1 MVRDG
6 IYYALAFTAA
16 GAFVCWLTN
25 PWTAAPLFLVGAF
38 CAWFFRDPER
48 LLPVG
53 PVALSPADGQVVAV
67 VSEGDRQTRISIFLN
82 IFDVHVNRAPIAGI
96 ITGVTYRKGR
106 FLVASRAIASAENE
120 QNIVTIRAEDGTRVV
135 FKQIAGLI
143 ARRIIF
149 TKKVGDFVQAGERVG
164 LIKFG
169 SRVDVLFGPEWRV
182 EVSPGMRVSA
192 GTSVLARRAGEVVL
206 AEPLAAALVEE
217 AALCRT

>member
-16 GAFVCWLTN
+16 GVLISWLTH
-25 PWTAAPLFLVGAF
+25 PLAATPLFVVGAF

-53 PVALSPADGQVVAV
+53 PVALSPADGQVMCVVA
-67 VSEGDRQTRISIFLN
+67 EGDRLTRISIFLN
-82 IFDVHVNRAPIAGI
+82 IFDVHVNRAPISGM
-96 ITGVTYRKGR
+96 ITDVKYQTGR

-120 QNIVTIRAEDGTRVV
+120 QNIVTIRAEDGTQVI

-143 ARRIIF
+143 ARRIVF
-149 TKKVGDFVQAGERVG
+149 NKKVGDFVQAGDRVG

-182 EVSPGMRVSA
+182 EVSPGMRVA
-192 GTSVLARRAGEVVL
+192 GGTSVLARRAGDVVL
-206 AEPLAAALVEE
+206 DHSLAATLVEE

>member
-1 MVRDG
+1 
-6 IYYALAFTAA
+6 
-16 GAFVCWLTN
+16 
-25 PWTAAPLFLVGAF
+25 
-38 CAWFFRDPER
+38 
-48 LLPVG
+48 
-53 PVALSPADGQVVAV
+53 VALSPADGRVVAV
-67 VSEGDRQTRISIFLN
+67 IAEGDRQTRISIFLN
-82 IFDVHVNRAPIAGI
+82 IFNVHVNRAPISGI
-96 ITGVTYRKGR
+96 ITDVTYQKGR

-120 QNIVTIRAEDGTRVV
+120 QNIVTIRAEDGTKVV

-143 ARRIIF
+143 ARRIVF
-149 TKKVGDFVQAGERVG
+149 NKQVGDFVQAGERVG
-164 LIKFG
+164 MIKFG

>member
-16 GAFVCWLTN
+16 GVFISQVLG
-25 PWTAAPLFLVGAF
+25 PWAALPFFLLGAF

-48 LLPVG
+48 PLPIG
-53 PVALSPADGQVVAV
+53 PVALSPADGRVVCVVA
-67 VSEGDRQTRISIFLN
+67 EGDRQTRVSIFLD
-82 IFDVHVNRAPIAGI
+82 IFDVHVNRSPITGI
-96 ITGVTYRKGR
+96 ITDVTYQKGK

-120 QNIVTIRAEDGTRVV
+120 QNIVTVRAEDGTKVV

-143 ARRIIF
+143 ARRIVF
-149 TKKVGDFVQAGERVG
+149 YKKVGDAVQAGERVG

-169 SRVDVLFGPEWRV
+169 SRVDVIFGPEWRV
-182 EVSPGMRVSA
+182 EVTPGMRVSA

-206 AEPLAAALVEE
+206 PATLTAALVEE